1 MITGVILGTAA
12 LGLIVSLFGDRY
24 ECSPEEVQEACEEL
38 SNISNNT
45 LQAISDEIGKEVGI
59 VNNAASAASG
69 LLDISNMNAYAPA
82 VQDSITNLISVLDK
96 QAEMIEEYNNGNL
109 VEKMLGTGT
118 MAILNLTEG
127 IARFG
132 EDIVDAGANIIAGV
146 GTFCGFDMEEVEL
159 WAAKDHIGDA
169 FDDAFENGAFNW
181 VEKYSIYSHES
192 TAAEI
197 FKGIGTA
204 IPYIALAATGVGLAA
219 EATVAGAAG
228 FGRGSTN
235 YQQQHLEYDA
245 NGVASFDDTYSTGSM
260 MWEGTKQGVV
270 DAALTVGMDVGFKAI
285 GNGISKLRAGK
296 GIGKVAETATQ
307 NADEVTK
314 ALTTTSDDAARA
326 VVNGTDDAGKALL
339 KNADGTVKNV
349 INGVDDAGKATLKNV
364 DGTAKNVINGVDDAG
379 KATLK
384 NVDGTAKNV
393 INGVDDA
400 GKATLKNVDGTA
412 KNVINGVDDAGR
424 AVANSADDV
433 GRAVAN
439 SADDVGRTV
448 VNSADD
454 AGRALINSADDAGRA
469 VANSADDAGRALINS
484 ADDAGRTVANSADD
498 VGRTVVNGADDAMEA
513 TVKGSDSA
521 TLSQAK
527 QDLLK
532 RYQSGEITRD
542 EMLDGVRRA
551 ANPEEALKADK
562 AQLLNDFRSGKITRD
577 EMIQGIQKSAGNA
590 PTKAVV
596 NSADDAGRALINSAD
611 DAGRTV
617 VNGASETGEN
627 AFSRYAKQMSEGEK
641 LKYDRFIR
649 GTDDAG
655 RTVVNGASE
664 TGENAFSRYAK
675 QMSEGEKLKY
685 DRFIRGTDGA
695 GKGIGDLAEKA
706 ATNADDVTKALTTT
720 SDDAARAVINGTDDT
735 GKALINSTD
744 NVANATTNAVRKTD
758 YELTEEL
765 NNIRKAVREG
775 KMTPAEGDA
784 AAKIVKNQ
792 LKEVHPDVLAGQAA
806 RKATTGTAEQT
817 ARKAATGTAEQTARK
832 AASGTAE
839 QTVRKAASGT
849 AEQATSKATQSG
861 SKWHSP
867 LEATTPRAKVARAY
881 DTAVENMKN
890 AASDVKSKI
899 KGAFDGMKPSGN
911 TAPTGPRIGD
921 DSIPARVTQ
930 AYDNAV
936 EGIKNVGAK
945 AGTTAKKVVTDT
957 ATFVKENPKR
967 AVIGGGLLSAEK
979 AIGNMKT
986 SYIPTNYA
994 STEVQELS
1002 KIGGGEN
1009 RIVID
1014 DVDDMITQESVNTP
1028 TDTNQIYNGGDA
1040 STAGG
1045 TYTAPTTPS
1054 SNTSPGTNGTGTS
1067 TTPIEKP
1074 SDSNTTTPGT
1084 NDDNNNNN
1092 DNQDN
1097 NKSDDL
1103 NKTPDNNTPAT
1114 PEPTPGDN
1122 VNTEV
1127 SNPPSNNNQGS
1138 SGTNHGGTTNN
1149 NTGNSSTGNNNWNSN
1164 TTTESGIEENPE
1176 LEPEL
1181 PIEDSDLIDE
1191 PNEEESVYTI
1201 PSNLSGVKQTKK
1213 TSSGSSVLPILGGL
1227 GAAAAVGVG
1236 AKMYLD
1242 NKKNNENGD
1251 DDEEYS
1257 DGDDENFNTSEND
1270 DLLADEWNGEDT
1282 EFNYEDSS
1290 GDNSVETDDDDLG
1303 EM

>member
-169 FDDAFENGAFNW
+169 FDDAFENGALSW

-204 IPYIALAATGVGLAA
+204 IPYIALAATGVGLVA
-219 EATVAGAAG
+219 EAGIAGAAG

-235 YQQQHLEYDA
+235 YQQQHLVYDA
-245 NGVASFDDTYSTGSM
+245 NGEASFDETYSTGSM
-260 MWEGTKQGVV
+260 MWEGAKQGAI
-270 DAALTVGMDVGFKAI
+270 DAATVVIMDKGMKAI
-285 GNGISKLRAGK
+285 GNKISSLK
-296 GIGKVAETATQ
+296 
-307 NADEVTK
+307 
-314 ALTTTSDDAARA
+314 
-326 VVNGTDDAGKALL
+326 AGKA
-339 KNADGTVKNV
+339 
-349 INGVDDAGKATLKNV
+349 
-364 DGTAKNVINGVDDAG
+364 
-379 KATLK
+379 
-384 NVDGTAKNV
+384 
-393 INGVDDA
+393 
-400 GKATLKNVDGTA
+400 
-412 KNVINGVDDAGR
+412 
-424 AVANSADDV
+424 
-433 GRAVAN
+433 
-439 SADDVGRTV
+439 
-448 VNSADD
+448 
-454 AGRALINSADDAGRA
+454 
-469 VANSADDAGRALINS
+469 
-484 ADDAGRTVANSADD
+484 
-498 VGRTVVNGADDAMEA
+498 
-513 TVKGSDSA
+513 
-521 TLSQAK
+521 
-527 QDLLK
+527 
-532 RYQSGEITRD
+532 
-542 EMLDGVRRA
+542 A
-551 ANPEEALKADK
+551 AE
-562 AQLLNDFRSGKITRD
+562 S
-577 EMIQGIQKSAGNA
+577 
-590 PTKAVV
+590 
-596 NSADDAGRALINSAD
+596 
-611 DAGRTV
+611 
-617 VNGASETGEN
+617 
-627 AFSRYAKQMSEGEK
+627 
-641 LKYDRFIR
+641 
-649 GTDDAG
+649 
-655 RTVVNGASE
+655 
-664 TGENAFSRYAK
+664 
-675 QMSEGEKLKY
+675 
-685 DRFIRGTDGA
+685 
-695 GKGIGDLAEKA
+695 
-706 ATNADDVTKALTTT
+706 ADDVTKALTTT
-720 SDDAARAVINGTDDT
+720 SDDA

-765 NNIRKAVREG
+765 NNIKKAVKEG
-775 KMTPAEGDA
+775 KMTQAEGDA
-784 AAKIVKNQ
+784 AKKIVKRQ
-792 LKEVHPDVLAGQAA
+792 LAKVHKDVLDGQAA
-806 RKATTGTAEQT
+806 REMAEQT
-817 ARKAATGTAEQTARK
+817 AREAKEMAEQTASK
-832 AASGTAE
+832 ALPAPAGKVAEQTAIPALPAPAEKVAE
-839 QTVRKAASGT
+839 QTVKKTAS
-849 AEQATSKATQSG
+849 A
-861 SKWHSP
+861 
-867 LEATTPRAKVARAY
+867 
-881 DTAVENMKN
+881 
-890 AASDVKSKI
+890 
-899 KGAFDGMKPSGN
+899 
-911 TAPTGPRIGD
+911 TGPRIGD
-921 DSIPARVTQ
+921 NTIPARVTR
-930 AYDNAV
+930 AFDNAV
-936 EGIKNVGAK
+936 EGLKNVGAK
-945 AGTTAKKVVTDT
+945 AGSAVKGVVTDT
-957 ATFVKENPKR
+957 AAFVKANPK
-967 AVIGGGLLSAEK
+967 ATLIGGGIIAGEK

-994 STEVQELS
+994 SAEVQELS
-1002 KIGGGEN
+1002 KVGGGEN

-1014 DVDDMITQESVNTP
+1014 EVDDLIAQTGTDTP
-1028 TDTNQIYNGGDA
+1028 TTPEPTQPSQTYTGGT
-1040 STAGG
+1040 STGGG

-1054 SNTSPGTNGTGTS
+1054 SNNNTT
-1067 TTPIEKP
+1067 TTPSEKP
-1074 SDSNTTTPGT
+1074 NDGSTTTPGT
-1084 NDDNNNNN
+1084 NDNNNNNNDNNN

-1097 NKSDDL
+1097 NKSDDS
-1103 NKTPDNNTPAT
+1103 NKTPDNNTPTT

-1149 NTGNSSTGNNNWNSN
+1149 NTGNSSTGNNNWSSN
-1164 TTTESGIEENPE
+1164 TTTEPGIEENPE

-1181 PIEDSDLIDE
+1181 PIEDPDLIDE

-1201 PSNLSGVKQTKK
+1201 PSNLSGVKTTKK

-1257 DGDDENFNTSEND
+1257 EGDDENFNTSEND

>member
-379 KATLK
+379 
-384 NVDGTAKNV
+384 
-393 INGVDDA
+393 
-400 GKATLKNVDGTA
+400 
-412 KNVINGVDDAGR
+412 R
-424 AVANSADDV
+424 A
-433 GRAVAN
+433 
-439 SADDVGRTV
+439 
-448 VNSADD
+448 
-454 AGRALINSADDAGRA
+454 
-469 VANSADDAGRALINS
+469 
-484 ADDAGRTVANSADD
+484 VANSADD

-596 NSADDAGRALINSAD
+596 NSADDAGRALINSA
-611 DAGRTV
+611 
-617 VNGASETGEN
+617 
-627 AFSRYAKQMSEGEK
+627 
-641 LKYDRFIR
+641 
-649 GTDDAG
+649 DDAG

>member
-24 ECSPEEVQEACEEL
+24 ECSPEEVQAACEEL
-38 SNISNNT
+38 GNISNNT
-45 LQAISDEIGKEVGI
+45 LQAISDEIGKEVKM
-59 VNNAASAASG
+59 VNNAASG
-69 LLDISNMNAYAPA
+69 LLDISNMNEYAPA

-132 EDIVDAGANIIAGV
+132 EDIVDAGANIIAGF
-146 GTFCGFDMEEVEL
+146 GSIFGADTESIEL
-159 WAAKDHIGDA
+159 WAAKDHVGNW

-245 NGVASFDDTYSTGSM
+245 NGVASFDDTYTTGRM

-270 DAALTVGMDVGFKAI
+270 DAALTVGMDKGFKAI
-285 GNGISKLRAGK
+285 GNGISKLKAGK
-296 GIGKVAETATQ
+296 TLAE
-307 NADEVTK
+307 
-314 ALTTTSDDAARA
+314 
-326 VVNGTDDAGKALL
+326 
-339 KNADGTVKNV
+339 
-349 INGVDDAGKATLKNV
+349 
-364 DGTAKNVINGVDDAG
+364 
-379 KATLK
+379 
-384 NVDGTAKNV
+384 
-393 INGVDDA
+393 
-400 GKATLKNVDGTA
+400 
-412 KNVINGVDDAGR
+412 
-424 AVANSADDV
+424 SADDV
-433 GRAVAN
+433 GRAVVN
-439 SADDVGRTV
+439 SADDAGRAVINSADDAGRALINSADDAGRV
-448 VNSADD
+448 VINGADDAGRALINSADDAGRVVINSADDAGRALINSADDAGRAVINSADDAGRALINSADDAGRAVVNSADDAGRAVINSADD

-469 VANSADDAGRALINS
+469 VANS
-484 ADDAGRTVANSADD
+484 TDD

-532 RYQSGEITRD
+532 RYKSGE
-542 EMLDGVRRA
+542 
-551 ANPEEALKADK
+551 
-562 AQLLNDFRSGKITRD
+562 ITRD

-590 PTKAVV
+590 PAKAVV
-596 NSADDAGRALINSAD
+596 NGADDAGRALINSADDAGRAVINSADDAGRTLINSADDAGRALINSAD
-611 DAGRTV
+611 DAGRAV
-617 VNGASETGEN
+617 INSA
-627 AFSRYAKQMSEGEK
+627 
-641 LKYDRFIR
+641 
-649 GTDDAG
+649 DDAG
-655 RTVVNGASE
+655 R
-664 TGENAFSRYAK
+664 
-675 QMSEGEKLKY
+675 
-685 DRFIRGTDGA
+685 
-695 GKGIGDLAEKA
+695 
-706 ATNADDVTKALTTT
+706 AL
-720 SDDAARAVINGTDDT
+720 INSADDT

-744 NVANATTNAVRKTD
+744 NVANATTNAVRKID
-758 YELTEEL
+758 NELAEEL
-765 NNIRKAVREG
+765 SRIDKAVSEG
-775 KMTPAEGDA
+775 KMTPAQGC
-784 AAKIVKNQ
+784 AAKLDAIRSGKVTSAERDALVKNVRQ
-792 LKEVHPDVLAGQAA
+792 EFKKVHPDILAGQA
-806 RKATTGTAEQT
+806 RKAATGTAEQT

-832 AASGTAE
+832 AATGTAE
-839 QTVRKAASGT
+839 QTARKAATGT
-849 AEQATSKATQSG
+849 AEQTARKADVVADVGEQAASKAAQSG

-867 LEATTPRAKVARAY
+867 LEATTPRAKVTRAY

-899 KGAFDGMKPSGN
+899 KGAFDDMKPSGS
-911 TAPTGPRIGD
+911 TASTGPRIGD
-921 DSIPARVTQ
+921 NSIPARVTQ

-945 AGTTAKKVVTDT
+945 AGTTAKKVATDT

-967 AVIGGGLLSAEK
+967 AIIGGGLLSTEK
-979 AIGNMKT
+979 AIGNIKT
-986 SYIPTNYA
+986 SYIPNNYA
-994 STEVQELS
+994 SAEVQELS

-1014 DVDDMITQESVNTP
+1014 EVDDLIAQTGTDTP
-1028 TDTNQIYNGGDA
+1028 TTPEPTQPSQTYTGGT
-1040 STAGG
+1040 STGGG

-1054 SNTSPGTNGTGTS
+1054 SNTSSGTGTS
-1067 TTPIEKP
+1067 TTPSEKP
-1074 SDSNTTTPGT
+1074 SDGNTTTPGV
-1084 NDDNNNNN
+1084 NDNTNNNN
-1092 DNQDN
+1092 DN
-1097 NKSDDL
+1097 KSDDT
-1103 NKTPDNNTPAT
+1103 NKTPDNTTPTT
-1114 PEPTPGDN
+1114 PEPTPSDN
-1122 VNTEV
+1122 GSTVI

-1138 SGTNHGGTTNN
+1138 SGVNHGGTTNN
-1149 NTGNSSTGNNNWNSN
+1149 NTGNSSTGNNNWSSN
-1164 TTTESGIEENPE
+1164 TTTEPGIEENPE

-1191 PNEEESVYTI
+1191 PGEEESVYTI
-1201 PSNLSGVKQTKK
+1201 PSNLSGVKETKK
-1213 TSSGSSVLPILGGL
+1213 SSSGSGILPVLGGL

-1251 DDEEYS
+1251 DDEGYDES
-1257 DGDDENFNTSEND
+1257 DDENFNTSEND

-1290 GDNSVETDDDDLG
+1290 GDNNVETDDDDLG

>member
-127 IARFG
+127 VLKFG

-169 FDDAFENGAFNW
+169 FDDAFENGALSW

-204 IPYIALAATGVGLAA
+204 IPYIVIAATGVGVIA
-219 EATVAGAAG
+219 EAGIAGAAG

-235 YQQQHLEYDA
+235 YQQQHLVYDA
-245 NGVASFDDTYSTGSM
+245 NGEAGFDETYSTGSM
-260 MWEGTKQGVV
+260 MWEGAKQGAI
-270 DAALTVGMDVGFKAI
+270 DAATVVIMDKGMKAI
-285 GNGISKLRAGK
+285 GNKISSLK
-296 GIGKVAETATQ
+296 
-307 NADEVTK
+307 
-314 ALTTTSDDAARA
+314 
-326 VVNGTDDAGKALL
+326 AGKA
-339 KNADGTVKNV
+339 
-349 INGVDDAGKATLKNV
+349 
-364 DGTAKNVINGVDDAG
+364 
-379 KATLK
+379 
-384 NVDGTAKNV
+384 
-393 INGVDDA
+393 
-400 GKATLKNVDGTA
+400 
-412 KNVINGVDDAGR
+412 
-424 AVANSADDV
+424 
-433 GRAVAN
+433 
-439 SADDVGRTV
+439 
-448 VNSADD
+448 
-454 AGRALINSADDAGRA
+454 
-469 VANSADDAGRALINS
+469 
-484 ADDAGRTVANSADD
+484 
-498 VGRTVVNGADDAMEA
+498 
-513 TVKGSDSA
+513 
-521 TLSQAK
+521 
-527 QDLLK
+527 
-532 RYQSGEITRD
+532 
-542 EMLDGVRRA
+542 A
-551 ANPEEALKADK
+551 AE
-562 AQLLNDFRSGKITRD
+562 S
-577 EMIQGIQKSAGNA
+577 
-590 PTKAVV
+590 
-596 NSADDAGRALINSAD
+596 
-611 DAGRTV
+611 
-617 VNGASETGEN
+617 
-627 AFSRYAKQMSEGEK
+627 
-641 LKYDRFIR
+641 
-649 GTDDAG
+649 
-655 RTVVNGASE
+655 
-664 TGENAFSRYAK
+664 
-675 QMSEGEKLKY
+675 
-685 DRFIRGTDGA
+685 
-695 GKGIGDLAEKA
+695 
-706 ATNADDVTKALTTT
+706 ADDVTKALTTT
-720 SDDAARAVINGTDDT
+720 SDDA

-744 NVANATTNAVRKTD
+744 NVANAASNASQKTA

-765 NNIRKAVREG
+765 NKLNKLRNKMPEAEFKKAKESIY
-775 KMTPAEGDA
+775 E
-784 AAKIVKNQ
+784 Q
-792 LKEVHPDVLAGQAA
+792 LKKVHQDVLDGQAA
-806 RKATTGTAEQT
+806 REAKEMAEQT
-817 ARKAATGTAEQTARK
+817 AREMAEQTAIPALPAPAEKVAEQTAREM
-832 AASGTAE
+832 AE
-839 QTVRKAASGT
+839 QTVKKTAS
-849 AEQATSKATQSG
+849 A
-861 SKWHSP
+861 
-867 LEATTPRAKVARAY
+867 
-881 DTAVENMKN
+881 
-890 AASDVKSKI
+890 
-899 KGAFDGMKPSGN
+899 
-911 TAPTGPRIGD
+911 TGPRIGD
-921 DSIPARVTQ
+921 NTIPARVTR
-930 AYDNAV
+930 AFDNAV
-936 EGIKNVGAK
+936 EGLKNVGAK
-945 AGTTAKKVVTDT
+945 AGSAVKGVVTDT
-957 ATFVKENPKR
+957 AAFVKANPKR
-967 AVIGGGLLSAEK
+967 ALIGGGIIAGEK

-994 STEVQELS
+994 SAEVQELS
-1002 KIGGGEN
+1002 KVGGGEN

-1014 DVDDMITQESVNTP
+1014 EVDDLIAQTGTDTP
-1028 TDTNQIYNGGDA
+1028 TTPEPTQPSQTYTGGT
-1040 STAGG
+1040 STGGG

-1054 SNTSPGTNGTGTS
+1054 SNNNTT

-1074 SDSNTTTPGT
+1074 GDSNTTTPGT

>member
-24 ECSPEEVQEACEEL
+24 ECSPEEVQAACEEL
-38 SNISNNT
+38 GNISNNT
-45 LQAISDEIGKEVGI
+45 LQAISDEIGKEVKM
-59 VNNAASAASG
+59 VNNAASG
-69 LLDISNMNAYAPA
+69 LLDISNMNEYAPA

-132 EDIVDAGANIIAGV
+132 EDIVDAGANIIAGF
-146 GTFCGFDMEEVEL
+146 GSIFGADTESIEL
-159 WAAKDHIGDA
+159 WAAKDHVGNW

-245 NGVASFDDTYSTGSM
+245 NGVASFDDTYTTGRM

-270 DAALTVGMDVGFKAI
+270 DAALTVGMDKGFKAI
-285 GNGISKLRAGK
+285 GNGISKLKAGK
-296 GIGKVAETATQ
+296 TLAE
-307 NADEVTK
+307 
-314 ALTTTSDDAARA
+314 
-326 VVNGTDDAGKALL
+326 
-339 KNADGTVKNV
+339 
-349 INGVDDAGKATLKNV
+349 
-364 DGTAKNVINGVDDAG
+364 
-379 KATLK
+379 
-384 NVDGTAKNV
+384 
-393 INGVDDA
+393 
-400 GKATLKNVDGTA
+400 
-412 KNVINGVDDAGR
+412 
-424 AVANSADDV
+424 
-433 GRAVAN
+433 
-439 SADDVGRTV
+439 
-448 VNSADD
+448 SADD

-469 VANSADDAGRALINS
+469 VVNSADDAGRAVVNSADDAGRAVINS
-484 ADDAGRTVANSADD
+484 ADDAGRAVVNSADDAGRAVINSADDAGRAVVNSTDD

-532 RYQSGEITRD
+532 RYKSGE
-542 EMLDGVRRA
+542 
-551 ANPEEALKADK
+551 
-562 AQLLNDFRSGKITRD
+562 ITRD

-590 PTKAVV
+590 PAKAVANSADDAGRALINSADDAGRAV
-596 NSADDAGRALINSAD
+596 ANSTDDVGRTVVNGADDAMEATVKGSDSATLSQAKQDLLKRYKSGEITRDEMIQGIQKSAGNAPAEAVANSADDAGRALINSAD

-627 AFSRYAKQMSEGEK
+627 AFSRYAKKMSEGEK
-641 LKYDRFIR
+641 LKYDKFI
-649 GTDDAG
+649 
-655 RTVVNGASE
+655 NGADD
-664 TGENAFSRYAK
+664 TG
-675 QMSEGEKLKY
+675 
-685 DRFIRGTDGA
+685 
-695 GKGIGDLAEKA
+695 KA
-706 ATNADDVTKALTTT
+706 ALKNVDGT
-720 SDDAARAVINGTDDT
+720 ARTVINGSDDT

-744 NVANATTNAVRKTD
+744 NVANATTNAVRKID
-758 YELTEEL
+758 NELAEEL
-765 NNIRKAVREG
+765 SRIDKAVSEG
-775 KMTPAEGDA
+775 KMTPAQGC
-784 AAKIVKNQ
+784 AAKLDAIRSGKVTSAERDALVKNVRQ
-792 LKEVHPDVLAGQAA
+792 EFKKVHPDILAGQARKAATETAEQTA
-806 RKATTGTAEQT
+806 RKAATETAEQTARKVATETAEQTARKVATETAEQTARKAATETAEQT

-832 AASGTAE
+832 AATGAAE
-839 QTVRKAASGT
+839 QTARKADVVADVG
-849 AEQATSKATQSG
+849 EQAASKAAQSG

-867 LEATTPRAKVARAY
+867 LEATTPRAKVTRAY

-899 KGAFDGMKPSGN
+899 KGAFDDMKPSGS
-911 TAPTGPRIGD
+911 TASAGPRIGD
-921 DSIPARVTQ
+921 NSIPARVTQ

-945 AGTTAKKVVTDT
+945 AGTAAKKVATDT

-967 AVIGGGLLSAEK
+967 AVIGGGLLSTEK
-979 AIGNMKT
+979 AIGNIKT
-986 SYIPTNYA
+986 SYIPNNYA
-994 STEVQELS
+994 SAEVQELS

-1014 DVDDMITQESVNTP
+1014 EVDDLIAQADANTP
-1028 TDTNQIYNGGDA
+1028 TTPEPTQPSQTYTGGT
-1040 STAGG
+1040 STGGG

-1054 SNTSPGTNGTGTS
+1054 SNTSPGTS
-1067 TTPIEKP
+1067 TTPSEKP
-1074 SDSNTTTPGT
+1074 SDGNTTTSGV
-1084 NDDNNNNN
+1084 NDNTNNNN
-1092 DNQDN
+1092 DN
-1097 NKSDDL
+1097 KSDDT
-1103 NKTPDNNTPAT
+1103 NKTPDNTTPTT
-1114 PEPTPGDN
+1114 PEPTPSDN
-1122 VNTEV
+1122 GSTVI

-1138 SGTNHGGTTNN
+1138 SGVNHGGTTNN
-1149 NTGNSSTGNNNWNSN
+1149 NTGNSSTGNNNWSSN
-1164 TTTESGIEENPE
+1164 TTESGIEENPE

-1191 PNEEESVYTI
+1191 PGEEESVYTI
-1201 PSNLSGVKQTKK
+1201 PSNLSGVKETKK
-1213 TSSGSSVLPILGGL
+1213 SNSGSGILPVLGGL

-1257 DGDDENFNTSEND
+1257 EGDDENFNTSEND

-1290 GDNSVETDDDDLG
+1290 GDNNVETDDDDLG

>member
-59 VNNAASAASG
+59 VNDAASG
-69 LLDISNMNAYAPA
+69 LLDISNMNEYAPA

-132 EDIVDAGANIIAGV
+132 EDIVDAGANIIAGF
-146 GTFCGFDMEEVEL
+146 GSIFGADTESIEL
-159 WAAKDHIGDA
+159 WAAKDHVGNW

-326 VVNGTDDAGKALL
+326 VVNGTDDTGKAL
-339 KNADGTVKNV
+339 
-349 INGVDDAGKATLKNV
+349 LKNV
-364 DGTAKNVINGVDDAG
+364 DGTAKNVINGV
-379 KATLK
+379 
-384 NVDGTAKNV
+384 
-393 INGVDDA
+393 
-400 GKATLKNVDGTA
+400 
-412 KNVINGVDDAGR
+412 
-424 AVANSADDV
+424 
-433 GRAVAN
+433 
-439 SADDVGRTV
+439 
-448 VNSADD
+448 
-454 AGRALINSADDAGRA
+454 
-469 VANSADDAGRALINS
+469 
-484 ADDAGRTVANSADD
+484 
-498 VGRTVVNGADDAMEA
+498 
-513 TVKGSDSA
+513 
-521 TLSQAK
+521 
-527 QDLLK
+527 
-532 RYQSGEITRD
+532 
-542 EMLDGVRRA
+542 
-551 ANPEEALKADK
+551 
-562 AQLLNDFRSGKITRD
+562 
-577 EMIQGIQKSAGNA
+577 
-590 PTKAVV
+590 
-596 NSADDAGRALINSAD
+596 
-611 DAGRTV
+611 
-617 VNGASETGEN
+617 
-627 AFSRYAKQMSEGEK
+627 
-641 LKYDRFIR
+641 
-649 GTDDAG
+649 
-655 RTVVNGASE
+655 
-664 TGENAFSRYAK
+664 
-675 QMSEGEKLKY
+675 
-685 DRFIRGTDGA
+685 
-695 GKGIGDLAEKA
+695 
-706 ATNADDVTKALTTT
+706 
-720 SDDAARAVINGTDDT
+720 DDT

-765 NNIRKAVREG
+765 SNIRKAVREG

-784 AAKIVKNQ
+784 AAKIVKRQ
-792 LKEVHPDVLAGQAA
+792 LKEVHPDVLAGQA
-806 RKATTGTAEQT
+806 RKAATETAEQT
-817 ARKAATGTAEQTARK
+817 AREAATETAEQTARK

-839 QTVRKAASGT
+839 QAA
-849 AEQATSKATQSG
+849 SKATQSG
-861 SKWHSP
+861 SKWNSP
-867 LEATTPRAKVARAY
+867 LEATTTRAKIARAY
-881 DTAVENMKN
+881 D
-890 AASDVKSKI
+890 
-899 KGAFDGMKPSGN
+899 
-911 TAPTGPRIGD
+911 
-921 DSIPARVTQ
+921 
-930 AYDNAV
+930 
-936 EGIKNVGAK
+936 NVA
-945 AGTTAKKVVTDT
+945 TTAKKVVTDT
-957 ATFVKENPKR
+957 ITFAKEKP
-967 AVIGGGLLSAEK
+967 AETLVGGGLLSAEK
-979 AIGNMKT
+979 AIGNIK
-986 SYIPTNYA
+986 SSHIPTNYA
-994 STEVQELS
+994 SAEVQELS
-1002 KIGGGEN
+1002 KVGGGEN

-1014 DVDDMITQESVNTP
+1014 EVDDLIAQTGTDTP
-1028 TDTNQIYNGGDA
+1028 TTPEPTQPSQTYTGGT
-1040 STAGG
+1040 STGGG

-1054 SNTSPGTNGTGTS
+1054 SNNNTT
-1067 TTPIEKP
+1067 TTPSEKP
-1074 SDSNTTTPGT
+1074 NDDSTTTPGT
-1084 NDDNNNNN
+1084 NDNNNNNNDNNN

-1097 NKSDDL
+1097 NKSDDS

-1164 TTTESGIEENPE
+1164 TTTESGIEEKPE

-1213 TSSGSSVLPILGGL
+1213 TSSGSSVLPVLGGL

-1257 DGDDENFNTSEND
+1257 EGDDENFNTSEND

>member
-379 KATLK
+379 
-384 NVDGTAKNV
+384 
-393 INGVDDA
+393 
-400 GKATLKNVDGTA
+400 
-412 KNVINGVDDAGR
+412 R

-448 VNSADD
+448 VNSADDAGRALINSADDAGRAVANSADD

-596 NSADDAGRALINSAD
+596 NSADDAGRALINSA
-611 DAGRTV
+611 
-617 VNGASETGEN
+617 
-627 AFSRYAKQMSEGEK
+627 
-641 LKYDRFIR
+641 
-649 GTDDAG
+649 DDAG

>member
-127 IARFG
+127 VLKFG

-169 FDDAFENGAFNW
+169 FDDAFENGALSW

-204 IPYIALAATGVGLAA
+204 IPYIVIAATGVGVIA
-219 EATVAGAAG
+219 EAGIAGAAG

-235 YQQQHLEYDA
+235 YQQQHLVYDA
-245 NGVASFDDTYSTGSM
+245 NGEAGFDETYSTGSM
-260 MWEGTKQGVV
+260 MWEGAKQGAI
-270 DAALTVGMDVGFKAI
+270 DAATVVIMDKGMKAI
-285 GNGISKLRAGK
+285 GNKISSLK
-296 GIGKVAETATQ
+296 
-307 NADEVTK
+307 
-314 ALTTTSDDAARA
+314 
-326 VVNGTDDAGKALL
+326 AGKA
-339 KNADGTVKNV
+339 
-349 INGVDDAGKATLKNV
+349 
-364 DGTAKNVINGVDDAG
+364 
-379 KATLK
+379 
-384 NVDGTAKNV
+384 
-393 INGVDDA
+393 
-400 GKATLKNVDGTA
+400 
-412 KNVINGVDDAGR
+412 
-424 AVANSADDV
+424 
-433 GRAVAN
+433 
-439 SADDVGRTV
+439 
-448 VNSADD
+448 
-454 AGRALINSADDAGRA
+454 
-469 VANSADDAGRALINS
+469 
-484 ADDAGRTVANSADD
+484 
-498 VGRTVVNGADDAMEA
+498 
-513 TVKGSDSA
+513 
-521 TLSQAK
+521 
-527 QDLLK
+527 
-532 RYQSGEITRD
+532 
-542 EMLDGVRRA
+542 A
-551 ANPEEALKADK
+551 AE
-562 AQLLNDFRSGKITRD
+562 S
-577 EMIQGIQKSAGNA
+577 
-590 PTKAVV
+590 
-596 NSADDAGRALINSAD
+596 
-611 DAGRTV
+611 
-617 VNGASETGEN
+617 
-627 AFSRYAKQMSEGEK
+627 
-641 LKYDRFIR
+641 
-649 GTDDAG
+649 
-655 RTVVNGASE
+655 
-664 TGENAFSRYAK
+664 
-675 QMSEGEKLKY
+675 
-685 DRFIRGTDGA
+685 
-695 GKGIGDLAEKA
+695 
-706 ATNADDVTKALTTT
+706 ADDVTKALTTT
-720 SDDAARAVINGTDDT
+720 SDDA

-744 NVANATTNAVRKTD
+744 NVANAASNASQKTA

-765 NNIRKAVREG
+765 NKLNKLRNKMPEAEFKKAKESIY
-775 KMTPAEGDA
+775 E
-784 AAKIVKNQ
+784 Q
-792 LKEVHPDVLAGQAA
+792 LKKVHQDVLDGQAA
-806 RKATTGTAEQT
+806 REAKEMAEQT
-817 ARKAATGTAEQTARK
+817 AREMAEQTAIPALPAPAEKVAEQTAREM
-832 AASGTAE
+832 AE
-839 QTVRKAASGT
+839 QTVKKTAS
-849 AEQATSKATQSG
+849 A
-861 SKWHSP
+861 
-867 LEATTPRAKVARAY
+867 
-881 DTAVENMKN
+881 
-890 AASDVKSKI
+890 
-899 KGAFDGMKPSGN
+899 
-911 TAPTGPRIGD
+911 TGPRIGD
-921 DSIPARVTQ
+921 NTIAARVTR

-936 EGIKNVGAK
+936 EGLKNVGAK
-945 AGTTAKKVVTDT
+945 AGSAVKGVVTDT
-957 ATFVKENPKR
+957 AAFVKANPKR
-967 AVIGGGLLSAEK
+967 ALIGGGIIAGEK

-994 STEVQELS
+994 SAEVQELS
-1002 KIGGGEN
+1002 KVGGGEN

-1014 DVDDMITQESVNTP
+1014 EVDDLIAQTGTDTP
-1028 TDTNQIYNGGDA
+1028 TTPEPTQPSQTYTGGT
-1040 STAGG
+1040 STGGG

-1054 SNTSPGTNGTGTS
+1054 SNNNTT
-1067 TTPIEKP
+1067 TTPSEKP
-1074 SDSNTTTPGT
+1074 NDGSTTTPGT
-1084 NDDNNNNN
+1084 NDNNNNNNDNNN

-1097 NKSDDL
+1097 NKSDDS

>member
-59 VNNAASAASG
+59 VNNAASG

-82 VQDSITNLISVLDK
+82 VQDSITNLIKVLDK
-96 QAEMIEEYNNGNL
+96 QAAMIEEYNSGNA
-109 VEKMLGTGT
+109 VEKGLKRMFGTGT

-127 IARFG
+127 IASFV
-132 EDIVDAGANIIAGV
+132 EDIADAGANIIAGFGSV
-146 GTFCGFDMEEVEL
+146 FGADTESIEL

-204 IPYIALAATGVGLAA
+204 IPYIVIAATGVGVIA
-219 EATVAGAAG
+219 EAGIAGAAG

-235 YQQQHLEYDA
+235 YQQQHLVYDA
-245 NGVASFDDTYSTGSM
+245 NGEAGFDETYSTGSM
-260 MWEGTKQGVV
+260 MWEGAKQGAI
-270 DAALTVGMDVGFKAI
+270 DAATVVIMDKGMKAI
-285 GNGISKLRAGK
+285 GNKISSLK
-296 GIGKVAETATQ
+296 
-307 NADEVTK
+307 
-314 ALTTTSDDAARA
+314 
-326 VVNGTDDAGKALL
+326 AGKA
-339 KNADGTVKNV
+339 
-349 INGVDDAGKATLKNV
+349 
-364 DGTAKNVINGVDDAG
+364 
-379 KATLK
+379 
-384 NVDGTAKNV
+384 
-393 INGVDDA
+393 
-400 GKATLKNVDGTA
+400 
-412 KNVINGVDDAGR
+412 
-424 AVANSADDV
+424 
-433 GRAVAN
+433 
-439 SADDVGRTV
+439 
-448 VNSADD
+448 
-454 AGRALINSADDAGRA
+454 
-469 VANSADDAGRALINS
+469 
-484 ADDAGRTVANSADD
+484 
-498 VGRTVVNGADDAMEA
+498 
-513 TVKGSDSA
+513 
-521 TLSQAK
+521 
-527 QDLLK
+527 
-532 RYQSGEITRD
+532 
-542 EMLDGVRRA
+542 A
-551 ANPEEALKADK
+551 AE
-562 AQLLNDFRSGKITRD
+562 S
-577 EMIQGIQKSAGNA
+577 
-590 PTKAVV
+590 
-596 NSADDAGRALINSAD
+596 
-611 DAGRTV
+611 
-617 VNGASETGEN
+617 
-627 AFSRYAKQMSEGEK
+627 
-641 LKYDRFIR
+641 
-649 GTDDAG
+649 
-655 RTVVNGASE
+655 
-664 TGENAFSRYAK
+664 
-675 QMSEGEKLKY
+675 
-685 DRFIRGTDGA
+685 
-695 GKGIGDLAEKA
+695 
-706 ATNADDVTKALTTT
+706 ADDVTKALTTT
-720 SDDAARAVINGTDDT
+720 SDDA

-744 NVANATTNAVRKTD
+744 NVANATTNVVRKTD

-765 NNIRKAVREG
+765 NNIRKAVKEG
-775 KMTPAEGDA
+775 KMTKAEGDA
-784 AAKIVKNQ
+784 AAKIVKRQ
-792 LKEVHPDVLAGQAA
+792 LAKVHPDVLDGQAA
-806 RKATTGTAEQT
+806 REAKEMAEQT
-817 ARKAATGTAEQTARK
+817 ASKALPAPAGKVAEQTAIPALPAPAEK
-832 AASGTAE
+832 VAE
-839 QTVRKAASGT
+839 QTVKKTAS
-849 AEQATSKATQSG
+849 A
-861 SKWHSP
+861 
-867 LEATTPRAKVARAY
+867 
-881 DTAVENMKN
+881 
-890 AASDVKSKI
+890 
-899 KGAFDGMKPSGN
+899 
-911 TAPTGPRIGD
+911 TGPRIGD
-921 DSIPARVTQ
+921 NTIPARVTR

-936 EGIKNVGAK
+936 EGLKNVGAK
-945 AGTTAKKVVTDT
+945 AGSAVKGVVTDT
-957 ATFVKENPKR
+957 AAFVKANPKR
-967 AVIGGGLLSAEK
+967 ALIGGGIIAGEK

-994 STEVQELS
+994 SAEVQELS
-1002 KIGGGEN
+1002 KVGGGEN

-1014 DVDDMITQESVNTP
+1014 EVDDLIAQTGTDTP
-1028 TDTNQIYNGGDA
+1028 TTPEPTQPSQTYTEGT
-1040 STAGG
+1040 STGGG

-1054 SNTSPGTNGTGTS
+1054 SNNNTS

-1257 DGDDENFNTSEND
+1257 EGDDENFNTSEND

>member
-127 IARFG
+127 VLKFG

-159 WAAKDHIGDA
+159 WAAKDHIGYA
-169 FDDAFENGAFNW
+169 FDDAFENGALSW

-204 IPYIALAATGVGLAA
+204 IPYIALAATGVGLVA
-219 EATVAGAAG
+219 EAGIAGAAG

-235 YQQQHLEYDA
+235 YQQQHLVYDA
-245 NGVASFDDTYSTGSM
+245 NGEASFDETYSTGSM
-260 MWEGTKQGVV
+260 MWEGAKQGAV
-270 DAALTVGMDVGFKAI
+270 DAATVVIMDKGMKAI
-285 GNGISKLRAGK
+285 GNKISSLK
-296 GIGKVAETATQ
+296 
-307 NADEVTK
+307 
-314 ALTTTSDDAARA
+314 
-326 VVNGTDDAGKALL
+326 AGKA
-339 KNADGTVKNV
+339 
-349 INGVDDAGKATLKNV
+349 
-364 DGTAKNVINGVDDAG
+364 
-379 KATLK
+379 
-384 NVDGTAKNV
+384 
-393 INGVDDA
+393 
-400 GKATLKNVDGTA
+400 
-412 KNVINGVDDAGR
+412 
-424 AVANSADDV
+424 
-433 GRAVAN
+433 
-439 SADDVGRTV
+439 
-448 VNSADD
+448 
-454 AGRALINSADDAGRA
+454 
-469 VANSADDAGRALINS
+469 
-484 ADDAGRTVANSADD
+484 
-498 VGRTVVNGADDAMEA
+498 
-513 TVKGSDSA
+513 
-521 TLSQAK
+521 
-527 QDLLK
+527 
-532 RYQSGEITRD
+532 
-542 EMLDGVRRA
+542 A
-551 ANPEEALKADK
+551 AE
-562 AQLLNDFRSGKITRD
+562 S
-577 EMIQGIQKSAGNA
+577 
-590 PTKAVV
+590 
-596 NSADDAGRALINSAD
+596 
-611 DAGRTV
+611 
-617 VNGASETGEN
+617 
-627 AFSRYAKQMSEGEK
+627 
-641 LKYDRFIR
+641 
-649 GTDDAG
+649 
-655 RTVVNGASE
+655 
-664 TGENAFSRYAK
+664 
-675 QMSEGEKLKY
+675 
-685 DRFIRGTDGA
+685 
-695 GKGIGDLAEKA
+695 
-706 ATNADDVTKALTTT
+706 ADDVTKALTTT
-720 SDDAARAVINGTDDT
+720 SDDA

-765 NNIRKAVREG
+765 NNIKKAVKEG
-775 KMTPAEGDA
+775 KMTQAEGDA
-784 AAKIVKNQ
+784 AKKIVKRQ
-792 LKEVHPDVLAGQAA
+792 LAKVHKDVLDGQAA
-806 RKATTGTAEQT
+806 REAREMAEQT
-817 ARKAATGTAEQTARK
+817 ARETREMAEQTARQALPAPAEK
-832 AASGTAE
+832 VAEQTAREMAE
-839 QTVRKAASGT
+839 QTVKKTAS
-849 AEQATSKATQSG
+849 A
-861 SKWHSP
+861 
-867 LEATTPRAKVARAY
+867 
-881 DTAVENMKN
+881 
-890 AASDVKSKI
+890 
-899 KGAFDGMKPSGN
+899 
-911 TAPTGPRIGD
+911 TGPRIGD
-921 DSIPARVTQ
+921 NTIPARVTR

-936 EGIKNVGAK
+936 EGLKNVGAK
-945 AGTTAKKVVTDT
+945 AGSAVKGVVTDT
-957 ATFVKENPKR
+957 AAFVKANPK
-967 AVIGGGLLSAEK
+967 ATLIGGGIIAGEK

-994 STEVQELS
+994 SAEVQELS
-1002 KIGGGEN
+1002 KVGGGEN

-1014 DVDDMITQESVNTP
+1014 EVDDLIAQTGTDTP
-1028 TDTNQIYNGGDA
+1028 TTPEPTQPSQTYTGGT
-1040 STAGG
+1040 STGGG

-1054 SNTSPGTNGTGTS
+1054 SNNNTT
-1067 TTPIEKP
+1067 TTPSEKP
-1074 SDSNTTTPGT
+1074 NDGSTTTPGT
-1084 NDDNNNNN
+1084 NDNNNNNNDNNN

-1097 NKSDDL
+1097 NKSDDS
-1103 NKTPDNNTPAT
+1103 NKTPDNNTPTT

-1257 DGDDENFNTSEND
+1257 EGDDENFNTSEND

>member
-59 VNNAASAASG
+59 VNNAASG
-69 LLDISNMNAYAPA
+69 LLDISNMNEYAPA

-132 EDIVDAGANIIAGV
+132 EDIVDAGANIIAGF
-146 GTFCGFDMEEVEL
+146 GSIFGADTESIEL
-159 WAAKDHIGDA
+159 WAAKDHVGNW

-326 VVNGTDDAGKALL
+326 VVNGTDDTGKAL
-339 KNADGTVKNV
+339 
-349 INGVDDAGKATLKNV
+349 LKNV

-379 KATLK
+379 KAALK
-384 NVDGTAKNV
+384 NVDGAAKNVINGVDDAGNAALKNVDGATKNV

-400 GKATLKNVDGTA
+400 GKAALKNVDGTA

-424 AVANSADDV
+424 AVANSADD
-433 GRAVAN
+433 
-439 SADDVGRTV
+439 
-448 VNSADD
+448 

-469 VANSADDAGRALINS
+469 VANS
-484 ADDAGRTVANSADD
+484 TDD

-577 EMIQGIQKSAGNA
+577 EMIQGIQKNAGNA
-590 PTKAVV
+590 PAKAVV
-596 NSADDAGRALINSAD
+596 NSADDAG
-611 DAGRTV
+611 
-617 VNGASETGEN
+617 
-627 AFSRYAKQMSEGEK
+627 
-641 LKYDRFIR
+641 
-649 GTDDAG
+649 
-655 RTVVNGASE
+655 
-664 TGENAFSRYAK
+664 
-675 QMSEGEKLKY
+675 
-685 DRFIRGTDGA
+685 
-695 GKGIGDLAEKA
+695 KA
-706 ATNADDVTKALTTT
+706 ALKNVDGTAKN
-720 SDDAARAVINGTDDT
+720 VINGVDDT

-765 NNIRKAVREG
+765 SNIRKAVREG

-784 AAKIVKNQ
+784 AAKIVKRQ
-792 LKEVHPDVLAGQAA
+792 LKEVHPDVLAGQA
-806 RKATTGTAEQT
+806 RKAATETAEQT
-817 ARKAATGTAEQTARK
+817 ARKAATETAEQTARK

-839 QTVRKAASGT
+839 QAA
-849 AEQATSKATQSG
+849 SKATQSG
-861 SKWHSP
+861 SKWNSP
-867 LEATTPRAKVARAY
+867 LEATTTRAKIARAY
-881 DTAVENMKN
+881 D
-890 AASDVKSKI
+890 
-899 KGAFDGMKPSGN
+899 
-911 TAPTGPRIGD
+911 
-921 DSIPARVTQ
+921 
-930 AYDNAV
+930 
-936 EGIKNVGAK
+936 NVA
-945 AGTTAKKVVTDT
+945 TTAKKVVTDT
-957 ATFVKENPKR
+957 ITFAKEKP
-967 AVIGGGLLSAEK
+967 AETLVGGGLLSAEK
-979 AIGNMKT
+979 AIGNIK
-986 SYIPTNYA
+986 SSHIPTNYA
-994 STEVQELS
+994 SAEVQELS
-1002 KIGGGEN
+1002 KVGGGEN

-1014 DVDDMITQESVNTP
+1014 EVDDLIAQTGTDTP
-1028 TDTNQIYNGGDA
+1028 TTPEPTQPSQTYTGGT
-1040 STAGG
+1040 STGGG

-1054 SNTSPGTNGTGTS
+1054 SNNNTT
-1067 TTPIEKP
+1067 TTPSEKP
-1074 SDSNTTTPGT
+1074 NDGSTTTPGT
-1084 NDDNNNNN
+1084 NDNNNNNNDNNN

-1097 NKSDDL
+1097 NKSDDS

-1164 TTTESGIEENPE
+1164 TTTESGIEEKPE

-1213 TSSGSSVLPILGGL
+1213 TSSGSSVLPVLGGL

-1257 DGDDENFNTSEND
+1257 EGDDENFNTSEND

>member
-349 INGVDDAGKATLKNV
+349 INGVDDAGKATLKN
-364 DGTAKNVINGVDDAG
+364 G
-379 KATLK
+379 
-384 NVDGTAKNV
+384 
-393 INGVDDA
+393 
-400 GKATLKNVDGTA
+400 DGTA

-448 VNSADD
+448 VNSADDAGRALINSADDAGRAVANSADD

-596 NSADDAGRALINSAD
+596 NSADDAGRALINSA
-611 DAGRTV
+611 
-617 VNGASETGEN
+617 
-627 AFSRYAKQMSEGEK
+627 
-641 LKYDRFIR
+641 
-649 GTDDAG
+649 DDAG